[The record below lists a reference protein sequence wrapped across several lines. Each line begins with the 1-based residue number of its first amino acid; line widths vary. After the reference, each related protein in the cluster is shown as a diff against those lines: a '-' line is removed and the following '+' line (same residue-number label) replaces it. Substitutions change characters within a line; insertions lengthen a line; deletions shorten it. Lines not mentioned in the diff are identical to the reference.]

1 MYVSIWLKK
10 EEVSEAM
17 YDYLR
22 KKGIIPPTGTITSC
36 YTENTSDKTFVVE
49 YEVNS
54 KEPIAG

>member
-1 MYVSIWLKK
+1 MFVSIWLKK

-22 KKGIIPPTGTITSC
+22 KKEIIPPTGVITSC
-36 YTENTSDKTFVVE
+36 YTENSSDKTFVVE

-54 KEPIAG
+54 KEPPA